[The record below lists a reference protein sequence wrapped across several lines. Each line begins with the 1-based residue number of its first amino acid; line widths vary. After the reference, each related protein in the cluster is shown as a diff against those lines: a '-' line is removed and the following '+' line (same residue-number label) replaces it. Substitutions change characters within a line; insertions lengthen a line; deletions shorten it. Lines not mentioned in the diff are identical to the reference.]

1 MQPPIPCWIGRFY
14 RRVGKRPLRLR
25 REIERYISNRLQVVV
40 RREIDS
46 LVASGICDYRE
57 ADEALLYGP
66 GMRWAFM
73 GPTLGMHFTGGQGGI
88 RGTIAHFGWS
98 GPAGLE
104 DAAVAAVDEMTR
116 GHDVDALE
124 RWRDRNLVALLK
136 ALKPLEPGG

>member
-1 MQPPIPCWIGRFY
+1 
-14 RRVGKRPLRLR
+14 
-25 REIERYISNRLQVVV
+25 
-40 RREIDS
+40 
-46 LVASGICDYRE
+46 
-57 ADEALLYGP
+57 
-66 GMRWAFM
+66 MRWAFM

-136 ALKPLEPGG
+136 ALKPLEPSG